1 MNTSGQSI
9 ATRAHLIIMALTLVV
24 ICVASISRFNQIA
37 KDPSY
42 TWFGYAPASIQ
53 PVLPLDYQIPEPQN
67 DIHANLANTPAI

>member
-1 MNTSGQSI
+1 
-9 ATRAHLIIMALTLVV
+9 MAVTLVV

-53 PVLPLDYQIPEPQN
+53 PVLPLDYQIPEPQS
-67 DIHANLANTPAI
+67 DIHANIANTPAI